1 MRLVV
6 VVVLGM
12 FVGASTAQAYDKFIP
27 LGMGYSP
34 QVSTLPELNSDL
46 QQQINQADIYET
58 EIYNKQLEQTRHNSY
73 INHFL
78 NDRNSGSSDFA
89 VDY

>member
-1 MRLVV
+1 MRLVAMV
-6 VVVLGM
+6 VVGLLVSLLP
-12 FVGASTAQAYDKFIP
+12 AQAYDKFIP

-34 QVSTLPELNSDL
+34 DVSVLPELNSDL

-58 EIYNKQLEQTRHNSY
+58 EIYNKQLDQQRHNSY
-73 INHFL
+73 INRFL
-78 NDRNSGSSDFA
+78 NDRNSSGSDFS